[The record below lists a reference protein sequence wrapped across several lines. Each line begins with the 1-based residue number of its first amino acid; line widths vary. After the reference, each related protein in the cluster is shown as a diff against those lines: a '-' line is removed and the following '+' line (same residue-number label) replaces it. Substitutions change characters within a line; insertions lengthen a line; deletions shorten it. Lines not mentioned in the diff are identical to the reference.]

1 MSMPATSSML
11 ERRVTMAF
19 FSASLREPSAI
30 VATLTTGI
38 AIGID
43 ATSSTTAKA
52 SATSTSSPSRTVSTS
67 SEMKTSSIEMAS
79 SAPVMRMS
87 TIWKWPCSLTD
98 AIIDAVLPKKVCEPV
113 AMTIASASPRVTLEP
128 ILGSSPATRLIAEAY
143 TIRPPRT

>member
-1 MSMPATSSML
+1 MPGVKTGSSSCSTILFIVSVPVLSEQSMSMPATSSML

-43 ATSSTTAKA
+43 ATSSTTANA

-67 SEMKTSSIEMAS
+67 SEMRRADRDGEHEKVMAS
-79 SAPVMRMS
+79 STWGWAGGGG
-87 TIWKWPCSLTD
+87 
-98 AIIDAVLPKKVCEPV
+98 
-113 AMTIASASPRVTLEP
+113 
-128 ILGSSPATRLIAEAY
+128 GSS
-143 TIRPPRT
+143 